1 MKELKVVALMGTILT
16 KDELEEFMA
25 EADSVSIIVRKMM
38 YQSTINFDMPQYQA
52 LLLTKLVYWLN
63 ID

>member
-38 YQSTINFDMPQYQA
+38 YNQLSILICHSTYF
-52 LLLTKLVYWLN
+52 
-63 ID
+63 